1 VPSTSSSA
9 IETAD
14 IVIVGA
20 GAAGLMAAIHAATPS
35 IPATAAATD
44 SATASEADS
53 TTNATEV
60 RPATAPTGSPSPR
73 ILVLESTRDGG
84 RKVLISGGGRCN
96 ILPGELEESRFV
108 TDSSPNTLK
117 KILRSWPLAEQR
129 RFFEEELGI
138 PLKLEPQSGKLFPV
152 SDRARDV
159 RDALVRAAVDR
170 GVEFLFETRVV
181 GLETNRGD
189 GPRWLLHTSGG
200 ATIAAATV
208 VLATG
213 GLSVPN
219 TGSDGTG
226 LLLARRLGCEMHETY
241 AALTPLT
248 AEPHRFAKLAGIS
261 LDVTLSAPAGKR
273 PLEARGGFLITH
285 RGYSGPAVLDVSHL
299 AVRSVEREPVRA
311 LPASAPVSGTR
322 GGLAAGESKPRQ
334 SIFVRWTALQA
345 EDWEQE
351 LAPRRASVAGVLRSH
366 LPTRLAETLQREARV
381 PEDRSLAELRA
392 DERRRLVEVLTRFE
406 LPWTGHEGYR
416 TAEVTGG
423 GVALSEVDPR
433 TLESRRH
440 PGLLFCGEI
449 LDAFGPIGGYNF
461 AWAWATGRA
470 AGKGALRLLT
480 DHAG

>member
-1 VPSTSSSA
+1 M
-9 IETAD
+9 
-14 IVIVGA
+14 IVGA
-20 GAAGLMAAIHAATPS
+20 GAAGLMAAIHAASPSRGAAVSSSAAVSLSATP
-35 IPATAAATD
+35 AAAAV
-44 SATASEADS
+44 SATE
-53 TTNATEV
+53 
-60 RPATAPTGSPSPR
+60 RTGSAAPR

-96 ILPGELEESRFV
+96 ILPGELDESRFV

-138 PLKLEPQSGKLFPV
+138 PLKLEPQSGKLFPA

-159 RDALVRAAVDR
+159 RDALVRAAVDL

-181 GLETNRGD
+181 GLETSRGG

-200 ATIAAATV
+200 ETIGAESV

-248 AEPHRFAKLAGIS
+248 AAPHRFAPLAGIS
-261 LDVTLSAPAGKR
+261 LDVTLFAPTGKR
-273 PLEARGGFLITH
+273 ALEARGGFLITH

-299 AVRSVEREPVRA
+299 AVRSVEREVVRA
-311 LPASAPVSGTR
+311 LPASAPISNTR
-322 GGLAAGESKPRQ
+322 GGPAAGEPKPRQ
-334 SIFVRWTALQA
+334 SIFVRWTPLER
-345 EDWEQE
+345 EDWERE
-351 LAPRRASVAGVLRSH
+351 LAPRRASVIGVLRAH
-366 LPTRLAETLQREARV
+366 LPSRLADALQDEARV

-440 PGLLFCGEI
+440 AGLFFCGEI

-461 AWAWATGRA
+461 LWAWATGRA
-470 AGKGALRLLT
+470 AGIGARRVLADT
-480 DHAG
+480 TG